1 MNKPV
6 DNRREMRI
14 TACFLWIPS
23 WIAENKKWLAAGPCA
38 AFAEA
43 VIMLSPLE
51 TGTTWGWPR
60 ERGRSRETGLLA
72 RVPGPG
78 GRRAAPGKASQLAGL
93 ARRGRVRPLHLI
105 HGGALPDSARQ
116 ERLCQ
121 AGTPATAVM
130 PAATTWGHDR
140 ARARSPGGP
149 PGRSAGAAAPAADP
163 CRTVGVLARKTG
175 CRVVAR
181 AASARPDRTAG
192 DPGSDGQGSR
202 RARCSSDSGPGKAA
216 SGDRGSCGQPPG
228 RAPG

>member
-1 MNKPV
+1 MAG
-6 DNRREMRI
+6 RRPLRGVRGGSNNAF
-14 TACFLWIPS
+14 TVGNGHHLG
-23 WIAENKKWLAAGPCA
+23 LAPGTWEEPGDRSPRAG
-38 AFAEA
+38 
-43 VIMLSPLE
+43 
-51 TGTTWGWPR
+51 TWP
-60 ERGRSRETGLLA
+60 
-72 RVPGPG
+72 
-78 GRRAAPGKASQLAGL
+78 RRAARGAGKASQLAGL
-93 ARRGRVRPLHLI
+93 ARRRRVRPLHLI

-121 AGTPATAVM
+121 AGHAGNRRNASRDDLGSRQSTGEVPG
-130 PAATTWGHDR
+130 AA
-140 ARARSPGGP
+140 

-163 CRTVGVLARKTG
+163 YRTVGVLARKTG

-216 SGDRGSCGQPPG
+216 SGDRGSCGQPAG